1 MPSSRPRPN
10 ITIDP
15 ASGATSAE
23 YAQFLQRRLLFFGK
37 FLFFLTAGYQL
48 VAAAIDLVWSAF
60 FDSFEQVFAISWET
74 ILVPLVF
81 GAVWLA
87 SRLRELPVAV
97 LRVLDAATVIIIAAL
112 FGLSGWDENKVN
124 SAFFPVTHVLTL
136 RAVIVPS
143 SGTRTVVV
151 SAVSFLPV
159 LAAGALLGEASAK
172 MALLVVRC
180 AVYVAIATGISHV
193 IFALRR
199 QVSDAKK
206 FGQYRLKEKIG
217 EGGMGEVYKARHVL
231 LRRPTAVKLLRPEKA
246 GELSMARFEREV
258 QLTSQLTH
266 PNTVAIYD
274 YGHTEEGIFYY
285 AMEYLPGV
293 DLAVLVRQHGPQPP
307 ARVIHLLRQVCGS
320 LAEAHSAGLI
330 HRDIKPEN
338 LILCERGKM
347 YDVVKVVDFGLAK
360 DVRPE
365 VTENGSAN
373 LTAPDVVLGTPHYLP
388 PEALMGSGKARAT
401 GDLYALGAV
410 GYFLLTGK
418 TLFSGTNFLE
428 ISMHH
433 VNTVPEAPSKRLGR
447 PVPEDLEAL
456 ILACLEKEA
465 DDRPASSEALGA
477 ALERLEDAGRWGQ
490 EEAREWWE
498 KRESR
503 GAPLRGRAAR
513 P

>member
-1 MPSSRPRPN
+1 MPRSRPRPN
-10 ITIDP
+10 ITLDP
-15 ASGATSAE
+15 TSDATSAE
-23 YAQFLQRRLLFFGK
+23 YRQFLQRRLLFFGK

-48 VAAAIDLVWSAF
+48 VAAAIDLFWSAF

-87 SRLRELPVAV
+87 SRFRELPRAV
-97 LRVLDAATVIIIAAL
+97 LRVLEAATAVIVAAL
-112 FGLSGWDENKVN
+112 FGLSGWDEKNVEQ
-124 SAFFPVTHVLTL
+124 AFFPVTHLLTL

-143 SGTRTVVV
+143 SGKRTMVV
-151 SAVSFLPV
+151 SALSFLPI
-159 LAAGALLGEASAK
+159 LAAGVLLGEASAK
-172 MALLVVRC
+172 MALLLVRC

-193 IFALRR
+193 IFSLRR
-199 QVSDAKK
+199 QVSDAKE
-206 FGQYRLKEKIG
+206 FGQYRLQEKIG

-231 LRRPTAVKLLRPEKA
+231 LRRPTAIKLLRPEKA
-246 GELSMARFEREV
+246 GELSLARFEREV

-274 YGHTEEGIFYY
+274 YGHTEEGVFYY

-293 DLAVLVRQHGPQPP
+293 DLAVLVRQNGPQPP
-307 ARVIHLLRQVCGS
+307 ARVIHFLRQVCGS

-338 LILCERGKM
+338 LIVCERGKM

-365 VTENGSAN
+365 VTRDGSAA
-373 LTAPDVVLGTPHYLP
+373 LTAADVVLGTPHYLP
-388 PEALMGSGKARAT
+388 PESLLGSGKARAA

-418 TLFSGTNFLE
+418 TPFSGTNFLE

-433 VNTVPEAPSKRLGR
+433 VNTVPETPSERLGR

-465 DDRPASSEALGA
+465 DDRPASSAALGA
-477 ALERLEDAGRWGQ
+477 ALERCKDAGHWGQ
-490 EEAREWWE
+490 EEARAWWE
-498 KRESR
+498 NRKPK
-503 GAPLRGRAAR
+503 GAPRRGRAAQ